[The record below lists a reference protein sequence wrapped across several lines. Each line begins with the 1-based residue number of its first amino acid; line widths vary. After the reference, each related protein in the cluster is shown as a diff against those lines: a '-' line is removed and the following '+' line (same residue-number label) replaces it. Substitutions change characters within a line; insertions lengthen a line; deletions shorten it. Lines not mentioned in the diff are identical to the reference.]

1 MQGEAVV
8 PQDSEAGKISILR
21 LTPHFYWPHLE
32 RSGWPVHFDAI
43 GGMQTQIFGQT
54 LALAAAGIRQQVL
67 TLRVPLAPT
76 EWHYD
81 ARTCIKG
88 VRIPVLPLR
97 SRLRG
102 MVDLNVSWLLG
113 VAAAWRNLREPFN
126 IVHIHW
132 SGVSVPPLLTLLIK
146 KYCRAKVLVTVHCSA
161 LVTYHPMSALDRY
174 LYRLSCALERR
185 ALAAAD
191 HVTVLTP
198 RLISEL
204 AARGVDLEGKISVVP
219 DAIDIDKFLEG
230 VNAEA
235 GRQFK
240 QRFRIPLDRRVVGYV
255 GRIAREKGWRAFL
268 DVGESLGERGIHFIV
283 CGDGNER
290 DLMEAE
296 IQRRGLQHRFTVT
309 GYLPHA
315 EVAVALSVCDVM
327 LLTSRHEEFG
337 SVMLEAMAVGT
348 PVVAYRVGG
357 VPHVLADGEAGLLV
371 EDGSVPAMVEAV
383 QELLNSPQKSNLLRE
398 AGRRQVRLNFSR
410 TSSTQ
415 SMLQVYRSLLESRVE

>member
-1 MQGEAVV
+1 MQSEVV
-8 PQDSEAGKISILR
+8 TPQDSDAGKISILR

-32 RSGWPVHFDAI
+32 RSGWPVQFDAI

-54 LALAAAGIRQQVL
+54 LALAASGVRQQVL
-67 TLRVPLAPT
+67 TLRVPPAPT
-76 EWHYD
+76 KWQYD

-88 VRIPVLPLR
+88 VRVPLLPLK

-113 VAAAWRNLREPFN
+113 VAVAWRSLREPFN

-132 SGVSVPPLLTLLIK
+132 SGVSVPPFLTLLIK
-146 KYCRAKVLVTVHCSA
+146 RFCRAKVLVTVHCSA

-174 LYRLSCALERR
+174 LYRLSCALEKR

-198 RLISEL
+198 RLVSDL
-204 AARGVDLEGKISVVP
+204 TARGVDLQGKISVVP

-235 GRQFK
+235 EMQFK
-240 QRFRIPLDRRVVGYV
+240 QRFRIPSDRRVVGYV
-255 GRIAREKGWRAFL
+255 GRIAREKGWRTFL
-268 DVGESLGERGIHFIV
+268 DVAESLREGGIQFLV

-296 IQRRGLQHRFTVT
+296 IQRRGLQHQVTIT

-315 EVAVALSVCDVM
+315 EVAVALSICDV
-327 LLTSRHEEFG
+327 LVLTSRHEEFG

-348 PVVAYRVGG
+348 PVAAYRVGG

-371 EDGSVPAMVEAV
+371 EDGSVTAMVVAV
-383 QELLNSPQKSNLLRE
+383 RKLLDSPEDCELLRE
-398 AGRRQVRLNFSR
+398 AGRRQVRRKFSR
-410 TSSTQ
+410 ASSTQ
-415 SMLQVYRSLLESRVE
+415 RMLQVYRSLLE